1 MLSLGRFAPSNPSAA
16 FERPRIPV
24 GAVQTADLPQHPLA
38 FASAGDAV
46 ARPAANFARSEY
58 RYGFTSAIRASIS
71 ATATGDH
78 LDHDGRLFG
87 YG

>member
-1 MLSLGRFAPSNPSAA
+1 MVLS
-16 FERPRIPV
+16 
-24 GAVQTADLPQHPLA
+24 
-38 FASAGDAV
+38 
-46 ARPAANFARSEY
+46 
-58 RYGFTSAIRASIS
+58 SAIRASIS